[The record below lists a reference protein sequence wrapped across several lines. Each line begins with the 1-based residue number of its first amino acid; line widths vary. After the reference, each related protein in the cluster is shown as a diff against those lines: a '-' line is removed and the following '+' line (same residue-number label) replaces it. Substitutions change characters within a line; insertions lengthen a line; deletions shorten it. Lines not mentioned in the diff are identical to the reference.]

1 MAKVIFKFECRLTGK
16 VYNVGDDYTGSDER
30 ITELVS
36 KGKVEAVKE
45 KKEIAPA
52 KEKVEVEK
60 PSKKKK

>member
-1 MAKVIFKFECRLTGK
+1 M
-16 VYNVGDDYTGSDER
+16 YNVGDDYTGSDER
-30 ITELVS
+30 IAELVA